1 MIEQPASEQRPLVF
15 WLELVH
21 RMLDAQFETTLDEH
35 GVTREQ
41 WQLLNVLAT
50 EPSDLL
56 QEGNETAYLDDVG
69 ELIDSDWVHSDGDAT
84 SNGTVYSLTERG
96 RGAFDR
102 LSAVIAEQRTNDV
115 RGISPEE
122 YVASSDV
129 LRRMA
134 TNLGWSES

>member
-1 MIEQPASEQRPLVF
+1 MTEQNSSEQRPLVF

-35 GVTREQ
+35 GVTRQQ
-41 WQLLNVLAT
+41 WKLLNVLAA

-56 QEGNETAYLDDVG
+56 REGDETAYLDDVG
-69 ELIDSDWVHSDGDAT
+69 ELIDSDWVHS
-84 SNGTVYSLTERG
+84 NGSADSDSSIYSLTERG

-102 LSAVIAEQRTNDV
+102 LSAVIAEQRTNDA

-122 YVASSDV
+122 YLASSDV

-134 TNLGWSES
+134 SNLGWSED

>member
-1 MIEQPASEQRPLVF
+1 MTESTPAEQRPLVF

-35 GVTREQ
+35 GVTRQQ

-50 EPSDLL
+50 ETSDLL
-56 QEGNETAYLDDVG
+56 QAGDETAYRDDVG
-69 ELIDSDWVHSDGDAT
+69 ELIDSDWVHADDGT
-84 SNGTVYSLTERG
+84 NSTGTVYSLTERG
-96 RGAFDR
+96 RGAFGR
-102 LSAVIAEQRTNDV
+102 LSAVIAEQRTNDA

-122 YVASSDV
+122 YLASSDV

-134 TNLGWSES
+134 SNLGWTDS

>member
-1 MIEQPASEQRPLVF
+1 
-15 WLELVH
+15 
-21 RMLDAQFETTLDEH
+21 MLDAQFETTLDEH

>member
-1 MIEQPASEQRPLVF
+1 MTEQGSSEQRPLVF

-35 GVTREQ
+35 GVTRRQ

-56 QEGNETAYLDDVG
+56 QAGDETAYLDDVG
-69 ELIDSDWVHSDGDAT
+69 ELIESEWVHYAGGAEST
-84 SNGTVYSLTERG
+84 GTLYALTKRG

-102 LSAVIAEQRTNDV
+102 LSAVIAEQRTNDA

-122 YVASSDV
+122 YLASIEV

>member
-1 MIEQPASEQRPLVF
+1 MTEQGSSEQRPLVF

-35 GVTREQ
+35 GVTRRQ

-56 QEGNETAYLDDVG
+56 QAGDETAYLDDVG
-69 ELIDSDWVHSDGDAT
+69 ELIESDWVHSDGGARPQG
-84 SNGTVYSLTERG
+84 SVYSLTERG

-102 LSAVIAEQRTNDV
+102 LSAVIAEQRTNDA
-115 RGISPEE
+115 RGISPDD
-122 YVASSDV
+122 YLTSVSA
-129 LRRMA
+129 LRQLA
-134 TNLGWSES
+134 TNLGWSDS

>member
-1 MIEQPASEQRPLVF
+1 MTEQRPLVF

-35 GVTREQ
+35 GVTRQQ
-41 WQLLNVLAT
+41 WKLLNVLAT
-50 EPSDLL
+50 EPSDLV

-69 ELIDSDWVHSDGDAT
+69 ELIDSDWVHS
-84 SNGTVYSLTERG
+84 NGSVYSLTERG

-102 LSAVIAEQRTNDV
+102 LSAVIAEQRTNDA

-122 YVASSDV
+122 YLASSDV

-134 TNLGWSES
+134 SNLGWSEG

>member
-1 MIEQPASEQRPLVF
+1 MTEQNSSEHRPLVY

-35 GVTREQ
+35 GVTRQQ

-69 ELIDSDWVHSDGDAT
+69 ELIDSDWVHS
-84 SNGTVYSLTERG
+84 NGSVYSLTERG

-102 LSAVIAEQRTNDV
+102 LSAVIAEQRTNDA

-122 YVASSDV
+122 YLASSDV

-134 TNLGWSES
+134 SNLGWSEG

>member
-1 MIEQPASEQRPLVF
+1 MTEQRPLVF

-35 GVTREQ
+35 GVTRQQ

-69 ELIDSDWVHSDGDAT
+69 ELIDSDWVHS
-84 SNGTVYSLTERG
+84 NGSVYSLTERG

-102 LSAVIAEQRTNDV
+102 LSAVIAEQRTNDA

-122 YVASSDV
+122 YLASSDV

-134 TNLGWSES
+134 SNLGWSEG

>member
-1 MIEQPASEQRPLVF
+1 MTEQGSSDQRPLVF

-21 RMLDAQFETTLDEH
+21 RMLDTQFETTLDEH
-35 GVTREQ
+35 GVTRQQ
-41 WQLLNVLAT
+41 WQLLNMLAT

-56 QEGNETAYLDDVG
+56 QAGNETAYLDDVG
-69 ELIDSDWVHSDGDAT
+69 ELIDSDWVDSDGA
-84 SNGTVYSLTERG
+84 VYSLTERG

-102 LSAVIAEQRTNDV
+102 LSAVIAEQRTNDA

>member
-1 MIEQPASEQRPLVF
+1 MTEQNSSEQRPLVY

-35 GVTREQ
+35 GVTRQQ

-50 EPSDLL
+50 EPSDLV
-56 QEGNETAYLDDVG
+56 QEGNQTAYLGDVG
-69 ELIDSDWVHSDGDAT
+69 ELIDSDWVH

-102 LSAVIAEQRTNDV
+102 LNAVIAEQRTNDA

-122 YVASSDV
+122 YLASSDV

-134 TNLGWSES
+134 SNLGWSEG

>member
-1 MIEQPASEQRPLVF
+1 MTEQNSSEQRPLVF

-35 GVTREQ
+35 GVTRQQ
-41 WQLLNVLAT
+41 WKLLNVLAA

-56 QEGNETAYLDDVG
+56 REGDETAYLDDVG
-69 ELIDSDWVHSDGDAT
+69 ELIDSDWVHS
-84 SNGTVYSLTERG
+84 NGSADSDSSIYSLTERG

-102 LSAVIAEQRTNDV
+102 LSAVIAEQRTNDA

-122 YVASSDV
+122 YLASSDV

-134 TNLGWSES
+134 SNLGWSEG